1 MLALRACPINCLFL
15 SWLLLRLG
23 LSSGE
28 AQAKYSETVDPE
40 LVTSEGNAAV
50 RFAVARVDGSP
61 ASTGYL
67 YVSRDRV
74 RYEIR
79 LPTQYR
85 GQGFD
90 YARSEV
96 LSANATS
103 AFVNASFKA
112 EFRFRD
118 GQKWRFLHIRR
129 TAVERGTKIQESD
142 RLSAQDLAD
151 AFNGFDA
158 ILAQAEALRRPDGS
172 APTLTPNRTM
182 PVAASLKVEAQ
193 PPGVD
198 VYVDEKFRG
207 RTSQQSGTLVVTDL
221 TLGEHRVRLSLRGF
235 KDSIQN
241 VTVSA
246 GDTGKV
252 DADLVASGPKPLT
265 ESELQN
271 LVANGVPKGRILA
284 LVAKYGVDFQ
294 LT

>member
-1 MLALRACPINCLFL
+1 
-15 SWLLLRLG
+15 
-23 LSSGE
+23 
-28 AQAKYSETVDPE
+28 
-40 LVTSEGNAAV
+40 
-50 RFAVARVDGSP
+50 
-61 ASTGYL
+61 
-67 YVSRDRV
+67 
-74 RYEIR
+74 
-79 LPTQYR
+79 
-85 GQGFD
+85 
-90 YARSEV
+90 
-96 LSANATS
+96 
-103 AFVNASFKA
+103 
-112 EFRFRD
+112 
-118 GQKWRFLHIRR
+118 
-129 TAVERGTKIQESD
+129 
-142 RLSAQDLAD
+142 
-151 AFNGFDA
+151 
-158 ILAQAEALRRPDGS
+158 
-172 APTLTPNRTM
+172 M

-294 LT
+294 LTSEIERTLRYYGADEVILADIGKNRRQRRLKGCKCGIP